1 MAINGAMA
9 AGMQGDYSILI
20 SKSVIDG
27 VTAVTFAAAMGV
39 GVAFSAIPI
48 LVYEMC
54 IRDRLPPEA
63 ESADKG
69 KEKPAAEKEKEKTPD
84 KGKEKNHE

>member
-48 LVYEMC
+48 LVYEGGMTL
-54 IRDRLPPEA
+54 IFGAVGQGIDRLSSPRCVPWGVPSLWA
-63 ESADKG
+63 SA
-69 KEKPAAEKEKEKTPD
+69 
-84 KGKEKNHE
+84 